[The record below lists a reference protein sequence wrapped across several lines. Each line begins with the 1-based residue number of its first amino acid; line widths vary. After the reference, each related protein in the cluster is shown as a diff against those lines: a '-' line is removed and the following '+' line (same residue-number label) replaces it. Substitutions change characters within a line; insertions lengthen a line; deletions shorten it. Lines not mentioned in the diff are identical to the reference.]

1 MAATFKFDL
10 VSPERVLLSADAEQ
24 VVVPGVEGQFT
35 VLAGHAPVVS
45 AIMPGVIHVTLTN
58 SKKAIFV
65 KGGFAEVN
73 SESVTV
79 LAAHAF
85 VIDEVDPRQLDSE
98 LAATEAAL
106 SAEKDD
112 EALRHISRAIEE
124 LKALSKAG

>member
-73 SESVTV
+73 AESVTV

-85 VIDEVDPRQLDSE
+85 VIDEVDSRQLDSE

-124 LKALSKAG
+124 LKALRKAG